1 MQTEPPENLT
11 DSPQQ
16 ATHQFLSFQVP
27 PDIHAMV
34 SAQELTE
41 IVSLS
46 PNQIVPIPDVP
57 PQVMGVCSWRGE
69 VLWLVDLGY
78 LLGQDSL
85 FQQGY
90 RHANYSLIVVRHQ
103 RNTLGLVVNQIG
115 TMIWHNASEIY
126 PITLRYQ
133 ISALFSGVL
142 AHSPRQ
148 NPLVFG
154 LSGIDQFF
162 PKRQWIISP
171 PLS

>member
-126 PITLRYQ
+126 PITPPP
-133 ISALFSGVL
+133 SATKLAPCFQGCWLTPQGKTLWFLDCQALINFFQNDSG
-142 AHSPRQ
+142 
-148 NPLVFG
+148 
-154 LSGIDQFF
+154 
-162 PKRQWIISP
+162 
-171 PLS
+171 